1 MPSSSSGSRLGSLD
15 ALRGLA
21 ALGVVLFHYLP
32 YYHEMYG
39 HGFALWPWLNHGLSF
54 GRYGVHLFF
63 ILSGFV
69 IFMTL
74 ERNAHAGWFGGSRF
88 LTAWCFWSKI
98 CCL

>member
-1 MPSSSSGSRLGSLD
+1 MPNSSSGSRLGSLD

-32 YYHEMYG
+32 YYHEMYA

-74 ERNAHAGWFGGSRF
+74 ERNAHDGWFGGSRF
-88 LTAWCFWSKI
+88 LTAC
-98 CCL
+98 